1 MNGRHVMSWKA
12 SIVILLT
19 DNTSHFFYSFHG
31 IFLEPNHQRFDAAD
45 SGEDFDKAIKKVKAE
60 EK

>member
-1 MNGRHVMSWKA
+1 MSWKA